1 MSPTCQCR
9 RLKSHRFDPWV
20 GKIPGEGHGNP
31 VFLPGESCGQRS
43 LVGYSPCSHKESDI
57 TDVTEHVA
65 NVRGKGEMDVQM
77 GRGKSYV
84 KSGQH
89 KE

>member
-1 MSPTCQCR
+1 M
-9 RLKSHRFDPWV
+9 
-20 GKIPGEGHGNP
+20 
-31 VFLPGESCGQRS
+31 
-43 LVGYSPCSHKESDI
+43 GYSPCGHKESDI

-65 NVRGKGEMDVQM
+65 NVKGKGEVDVQM

-89 KE
+89 KEQSILCLKHRLQRAHLFIIGSSQHWHIGTSVHCSITTTSL